1 VTAPGS
7 LPPGS
12 LLWLARHEGRL
23 AWRDMFYLMTAGGRW
38 RFRTVLLIFLA
49 GITLLHLIAYA
60 MVSRHADAT
69 AASGP
74 VVLVAVTGGIAL
86 SFFLML
92 SQALEQVTRLFY
104 ARGDLE
110 LFKSSPVPLDRL
122 FALRVAA
129 IAASTTCMALIVAA
143 PVLDILILLGGA
155 RWAAGFGV
163 AAAGGLAT
171 SGLALILAAVLFDT
185 LGPRKTRLAAQIAS
199 AVVGSAFIIGIQA
212 VAILTIGTLSPQAF
226 FQSAMV
232 VEHAPASDSLLW
244 IPARAVLGDGAALLA
259 TLAVGLLL
267 LAVPMLLLS
276 RRLGDYALAAA
287 GIMHGGNAV
296 RRATW
301 AFGKTSA
308 RRMLRRK
315 EWALLLRD
323 PWLASQSLMQLLY
336 LIPSGLLLWRCY
348 GGSQGASV
356 VLAPVLAMA
365 AGQFG
370 GGLAWLAVSGEDA
383 PDLIATAPISPRLH
397 LAAKIEA
404 VLTAIFVVFSPFLL
418 GLLGLSWRVALVVAV
433 GIGVS
438 ALSATM
444 VQIWFRAQASRR
456 HFRRR
461 QTSSRIATF
470 AEALS
475 SVSWAGAAAI
485 AAGGSWLAI
494 APAIIALLVL
504 FGAWH
509 IRPRDLT

>member
-1 VTAPGS
+1 MTAPGS
-7 LPPGS
+7 FF
-12 LLWLARHEGRL
+12 WLARHEGRL

-38 RFRTVLLIFLA
+38 RLRTVLFTFLSA
-49 GITLLHLIAYA
+49 IALFHLIAYA
-60 MVSRHADAT
+60 VVSGHADVT
-69 AASGP
+69 AASGTAT
-74 VVLVAVTGGIAL
+74 LVAITGGLML

-110 LFKSSPVPLDRL
+110 LFKASPVPLDRV

-129 IAASTTCMALIVAA
+129 IAASTTCMALVVAA
-143 PVLDILILLGGA
+143 PVLDVLIMQGGM

-171 SGLALILAAVLFDT
+171 SGLALILAAILFDT
-185 LGPRKTRLAAQIAS
+185 LGPRRTRLAAQIAS
-199 AVVGSAFIIGIQA
+199 AIVGSAFIIGIQA
-212 VAILTIGTLSPQAF
+212 VAILTIGTLSTQAF
-226 FQSAMV
+226 FHSAIV
-232 VEHAPASDSLLW
+232 LEHAPAIDSLLW
-244 IPARAVLGDGAALLA
+244 IPARAVMGDSVALLA
-259 TLAVGLLL
+259 TVTVGLLL

-276 RRLGDYALAAA
+276 RRLGNYALAAA
-287 GIMHGGNAV
+287 GIVHGDQAQRG
-296 RRATW
+296 ATW
-301 AFGKTSA
+301 RFAKVSA
-308 RRMLRRK
+308 RSMLRRK

-348 GGSQGASV
+348 GDSQGASA

-365 AGQFG
+365 AGQLG

-397 LAAKIEA
+397 LSAKIESVLIA
-404 VLTAIFVVFSPFLL
+404 VFVVFSPFLL
-418 GLLGLSWRVALVVAV
+418 GLLGLSWRVALVVAL

-444 VQIWFRAQASRR
+444 VQIWFRAQANRR

-475 SVSWAGAAAI
+475 SVSWAAATAL
-485 AAGGSWLAI
+485 AASGSWLA
-494 APAIIALLVL
+494 AGPAIVAGLVL
-504 FGAWH
+504 LGARR
-509 IRPRDLT
+509 IRPRAQT

>member
-1 VTAPGS
+1 
-7 LPPGS
+7 
-12 LLWLARHEGRL
+12 
-23 AWRDMFYLMTAGGRW
+23 MFYLMTAGGRW
-38 RFRTVLLIFLA
+38 RFRTVLLTFLSA
-49 GITLLHLIAYA
+49 IALLHLIAYA
-60 MVSRHADAT
+60 IVSGHADVT
-69 AASGP
+69 VASGP
-74 VVLVAVTGGIAL
+74 ATLVAITGSLAL

-110 LFKSSPVPLDRL
+110 LFKASPVPLDRV
-122 FALRVAA
+122 FALRVAS
-129 IAASTTCMALIVAA
+129 IAASTTLMALVVAA
-143 PVLDILILLGGA
+143 PVLDVLIVQGGP

-171 SGLALILAAVLFDT
+171 SGLALILAAILFDS
-185 LGPRKTRLAAQIAS
+185 LGPRRTRLAAQIAS
-199 AVVGSAFIIGIQA
+199 AIVGSAFIIGIQA
-212 VAILTIGTLSPQAF
+212 VAILTIGTLSTQVF

-232 VEHAPASDSLLW
+232 MEHAPAADSMIW
-244 IPARAVLGDGAALLA
+244 IPARAVLGDGTALAA
-259 TLAVGLLL
+259 TFGIGLLL
-267 LAVPMLLLS
+267 LAVPMFLLS

-287 GIMHGGNAV
+287 SIIHGDQTQ

-301 AFGKTSA
+301 GFA
-308 RRMLRRK
+308 RVGARSMLRRK

-348 GGSQGASV
+348 GDSQGASV

-365 AGQFG
+365 AGQLG

-397 LAAKIEA
+397 LAAKIES
-404 VLTAIFVVFSPFLL
+404 VLIAIFVVFSPFLL
-418 GLLGLSWRVALVVAV
+418 GLIGLSWSVALVVAA
-433 GIGVS
+433 GIAIS

-444 VQIWFRAQASRR
+444 VQIWFRAQANRR

-475 SVSWAGAAAI
+475 SVSWAGATALAAS
-485 AAGGSWLAI
+485 GSWLAI
-494 APAIIALLVL
+494 APAMVAGLVL
-504 FGAWH
+504 FGAWN
-509 IRPRDLT
+509 IRPRGHA